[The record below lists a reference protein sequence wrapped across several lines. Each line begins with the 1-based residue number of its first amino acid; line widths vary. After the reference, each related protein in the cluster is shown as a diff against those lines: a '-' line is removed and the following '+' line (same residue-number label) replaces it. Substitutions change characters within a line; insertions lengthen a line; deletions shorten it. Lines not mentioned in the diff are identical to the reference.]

1 MRACHKKIE
10 AIISPEKEF
19 TVNDK
24 LQKVMQKIVQLRAL
38 AARAGT
44 QAEAETAAAQA
55 EALLAKY
62 QIDEVSIE
70 APTNDEAIEQY
81 DPLWTGK
88 TNETWRGSLVAG
100 LSKDHGCAAVATRDG
115 KGVTYRIAGR
125 KSDVSIVRYM
135 FAWLTVEIERLAQ
148 REKGREDKNAFRCGA
163 SKGVLG
169 AMRAARAEEVKAAPT
184 GASAAIVLSS
194 RHDESMAHLQKSLG
208 GRFRD
213 SISRRPVT
221 DAYARGLSAG
231 AGISNR
237 NALTGGSTKLLG
249 SGR

>member
-1 MRACHKKIE
+1 MN
-10 AIISPEKEF
+10 EK
-19 TVNDK
+19 
-24 LQKVMQKIVQLRAL
+24 LAKVMQKIVQLRAL

-62 QIDEVSIE
+62 QIDEASIVSSDVSESIE
-70 APTNDEAIEQY
+70 QH

-88 TNETWRGSLVAG
+88 LNETWRGSLVAG
-100 LSKDHGCAAVATRDG
+100 LSKDHGCATVATRDG
-115 KGVTYRIAGR
+115 KGITYRIAGR
-125 KSDVSIVRYM
+125 RSDVEIVRYM

-148 REKGREDKNAFRCGA
+148 HEKGRADKTAFRYGA
-163 SKGVLG
+163 ATGVLR
-169 AMRAARAEEVKAAPT
+169 AMRAARAEEVKAAPA

-194 RHDESMAHLQKSLG
+194 RHDESMNFLQKSLG
-208 GRFRD
+208 GRFGN
-213 SISRRPVT
+213 SRTSRVAQ
-221 DAYARGLSAG
+221 DAFRRGLSAG

-237 NALTGGSTKLLG
+237 SALTGGSTRLLG

>member
-1 MRACHKKIE
+1 VN
-10 AIISPEKEF
+10 EK
-19 TVNDK
+19 
-24 LQKVMQKIVQLRAL
+24 LAKVMQKIVNLRAL

-62 QIDEVSIE
+62 QIDEASIVSSDVAESIE
-70 APTNDEAIEQY
+70 QH

-88 TNETWRGSLVAG
+88 LNETWRGSLVAG
-100 LSKDHGCAAVATRDG
+100 LSKDHGCAAVAARDG
-115 KGVTYRIAGR
+115 KGITYRIAGR
-125 KSDVSIVRYM
+125 KSDVEIVRYV

-148 REKGREDKNAFRCGA
+148 REKGRAGKTAFRCGVA
-163 SKGVLG
+163 TGVLQ

-184 GASAAIVLSS
+184 GTNAAIVLSS
-194 RHDESMAHLQKSLG
+194 RADESMNFLQKSLG
-208 GRFRD
+208 GRFKNGSKARVA
-213 SISRRPVT
+213 P

-237 NALTGGSTKLLG
+237 SALTGGSTRLLG